1 MRRWYES
8 CIVALFM
15 TRSAATLDGPFLVR
29 TPGVVAVAGSLVG
42 TALVVI
48 TLLVVL
54 YTDAPW
60 WVPAWTG
67 ACGAALAGSGL
78 WAWRR
83 PHEVFAALQVG
94 ATVAVAGVGS
104 SAPAMRMWIQ
114 LGLADPGLHRVEVA
128 VVGVTLGL
136 LCACYLAFV
145 MADLVRGAR

>member
-1 MRRWYES
+1 MPRN
-8 CIVALFM
+8 
-15 TRSAATLDGPFLVR
+15 AATLDGPFLVR
-29 TPGVVAVAGSLVG
+29 TPGIVAVAGSLVG

-48 TLLVVL
+48 TLLVLL
-54 YTDAPW
+54 YTEAPW
-60 WVPAWTG
+60 WMSGWTG
-67 ACGAALAGSGL
+67 ACGAVFVASGL

-83 PHEVFAALQVG
+83 PHDVFAALQVG

-114 LGLADPGLHRVEVA
+114 VGLAETGLQRVEVA